1 MCRLLGLIMVMVA
14 FGSTSAYAAQ
24 RTFYFQASATASA
37 EDAGSVYVSFASS
50 APGES
55 NYASTMTTDVFS
67 KKAGSV
73 FSTPSNTS
81 TTLYLYANAK
91 DGYRFVGWFDNSEMT
106 GTPLSTSLTYK
117 PSVTSKNYSNA
128 SSPAIFEYYA
138 KFVEASVSYNS
149 TVTASCVGE
158 GGIVA
163 VSATSGNE
171 DFGAEKSDSKL
182 NDMETAHT
190 YYLQAKVVD
199 VDAFRF
205 VGWYSDEACQ
215 TLLSKNANYTYKVA
229 ATSTDEAAPTQFHA
243 YAKFERIPYYYSVVN
258 ASAFGQG
265 TVNVSATNTAG
276 DYQTNSSANQK
287 VADKAE
293 HTYYLKAQ
301 ANVEGE
307 FEGWYT
313 DEACTNKLTDAPSYT
328 YNVTSTSQDE
338 AAKTTFNVYAKFST
352 RDMYQVRNAGFE
364 KWAADNEPGYG
375 WNSFPSAVGSQAGL
389 GKGLSPNPEKVEG
402 RNGGSAVRI
411 FSKYAGMF
419 GIGANANGNLTTGVV
434 NMGSTTPANLNN
446 YNYTDTK
453 KDGHFLVIAGQ
464 PDAVEFYSKYTKGQ
478 SGDYTGHAQFIIHDE
493 YNYRDPE
500 VDEEQSHKIG
510 SCGVDILES
519 EDWVRNTGDIS
530 YLWEKDAA
538 AATTKYLLINFT
550 TNVTPGGSKD
560 DVLILDDVRLIY
572 NSELASAKF
581 GGEELTFTAGEAV
594 CEDPYDENILELTS
608 NGRAASITTS
618 FDEDT
623 HILTITV
630 KGENISSEPDN
641 YHTYTIQFA
650 EPDPSTLIFRENLY
664 VTVNGS
670 TVGPQKTKVL
680 VNVLNENYDFNFT
693 LKNFA
698 LGEGADAMPVGNIK
712 VTGLSLNADGSFA
725 FNDNITIEPGDDA
738 GKDWYGPK
746 LGQIPLVLTGQL
758 MSEDHMLVNIDID
771 MTSAIGQVINVKLG
785 YDAAKLSINAAAKY
799 GTFCAPFEVKIPAG
813 VTAYTIDGVEGG
825 ALNMNEINGTIL
837 AHTPVI
843 VYGDFTENKNLYQF
857 GVATEGNPAAGDYL
871 KGTYTAIASVPQDAY
886 LLQNQSGKVGFY
898 KVTED
903 NLKLAANRCY
913 LTTPEASPVKAF
925 FFDEETAVK
934 TIEALTNGKAEIF
947 DMNGRKLQKLQKGIN
962 IVNGKKV
969 LVK

>member
-1 MCRLLGLIMVMVA
+1 MKQFFKCLSLFMVMVA
-14 FGSTSAYAAQ
+14 MINANAFASHGTHYGKVSVNSTGNG
-24 RTFYFQASATASA
+24 T
-37 EDAGSVYVSFASS
+37 VYVGTSNTATSGGTEVTWDCDGSSNNDSKTYYLFAK
-50 APGES
+50 PEDG
-55 NYASTMTTDVFS
+55 YKLDGWYTDEACTKGKQTGNPYNLTV
-67 KKAGSV
+67 KA
-73 FSTPSNTS
+73 TS
-81 TTLYLYANAK
+81 TTQN
-91 DGYRFVGWFDNSEMT
+91 
-106 GTPLSTSLTYK
+106 TPTTQ
-117 PSVTSKNYSNA
+117 TW
-128 SSPAIFEYYA
+128 YA
-138 KFVEASVSYNS
+138 KFVEATEFFSS
-149 TVTASCVGE
+149 TMTISCVGE
-158 GGIVA
+158 GGSVA
-163 VSATSGNE
+163 VSITSGNE
-171 DFGAEKSDSKL
+171 DFGAEKSASNL
-182 NDMETAHT
+182 NDVEPAHT
-190 YYLQAKVVD
+190 YYLQAKPT
-199 VDAFRF
+199 DAEVYRF

-215 TLLSKNANYTYKVA
+215 TQLSKNANYTYKVT

-243 YAKFERIPYYYSVVN
+243 YAKFEKIPYYYSVVN

-301 ANVEGE
+301 ADNEHTE

-313 DEACTNKLTDAPSYT
+313 DEACTNKLSDATSYT
-328 YNVTSTSQDE
+328 YKVTSVSQDE
-338 AAKTTFNVYAKFST
+338 AAKTTFSVYAKFST

-364 KWAADNEPGYG
+364 KWSADNEPGFG

-402 RNGGSAVRI
+402 RNGGSAVRLY
-411 FSKYAGMF
+411 SKNVF
-419 GIGANANGNLTTGVV
+419 IANANGNLTTGTV
-434 NMGSTTPANLNN
+434 NMGSTTPANSAN
-446 YNYTDTK
+446 YNFTDTE
-453 KDGHFLVIAGQ
+453 KDGHYLVIAGQ
-464 PDAVEFYSKYTKGQ
+464 PDAVEFYSKYKKGQ
-478 SGDYTGHAQFIIHDE
+478 SGDYNGHAQFIIHDE
-493 YNYRDPE
+493 HNYRDPE

-608 NGRAASITTS
+608 NGRAATIVTS
-618 FDEDT
+618 YDEDT
-623 HILTITV
+623 YILTITV

-698 LGEGADAMPVGNIK
+698 LGTGAEAVPVGNIK

-738 GKDWYGPK
+738 GKDWLGPK

-771 MTSAIGQVINVKLG
+771 MMTSAIGQVIGVKLG
-785 YDAAKLSINAAAKY
+785 YDAAKLAINAAAKY
-799 GTFCAPFEVKIPAG
+799 GTFCAPFDVEIPAG
-813 VTAYTIDGVEGG
+813 VTAYTINGVEDG
-825 ALNMNEINGTIL
+825 ALNMNEVDGTIA

-843 VYGDFTENKNLYQF
+843 VYGDFAENQNLYQF

-871 KGTYTAIASVPQDAY
+871 KGTYTAIASVPQGAY
-886 LLQNQSGKVGFY
+886 LLQKQDEKVGFY
-898 KVTED
+898 KVTKD

-913 LTTPEASPVKAF
+913 LTTPQASPVKAF

-934 TIEALTNGKAEIF
+934 TIDALTNGKAEIF
-947 DMNGRKLQKLQKGIN
+947 DMNGRKLQNLQKGIN

>member
-1 MCRLLGLIMVMVA
+1 M
-14 FGSTSAYAAQ
+14 
-24 RTFYFQASATASA
+24 
-37 EDAGSVYVSFASS
+37 
-50 APGES
+50 
-55 NYASTMTTDVFS
+55 
-67 KKAGSV
+67 
-73 FSTPSNTS
+73 
-81 TTLYLYANAK
+81 
-91 DGYRFVGWFDNSEMT
+91 
-106 GTPLSTSLTYK
+106 
-117 PSVTSKNYSNA
+117 
-128 SSPAIFEYYA
+128 
-138 KFVEASVSYNS
+138 SYNS

-158 GGIVA
+158 GGTVA

-199 VDAFRF
+199 ADAFRF

-258 ASAFGQG
+258 ASALGQG
-265 TVNVSATNTAG
+265 KVNVSTTDAAG

-287 VADKAE
+287 VADKAA

-364 KWAADNEPGYG
+364 KWAADNEVGFG
-375 WNSFPSAVGSQAGL
+375 WNSFQSATGDMADT
-389 GKGLSPNPEKVEG
+389 GKGMSPNPERVDG
-402 RNGGSAVRI
+402 RTGNAVKLT
-411 FSKYAGMF
+411 SKFAGVLF
-419 GIGANANGNLTTGVV
+419 IGANANGNLTTGTV
-434 NMGSTTPANLNN
+434 NMGSMTPTDASNH
-446 YNYTDTK
+446 NYTDTETK
-453 KDGHFLVIAGQ
+453 GHYLIIAGQ
-464 PDAVEFYSKYTKGQ
+464 PDGVEFYSKYKM
-478 SGDYTGHAQFIIHDE
+478 GDGTAHTGHAQFIIHDK

-500 VDEEQSHKIG
+500 VDDEQEHKIG
-510 SCGVDILES
+510 SVGVNIEES
-519 EDWVRNTGDIS
+519 TEWVRNYGEFS
-530 YLWEKDAA
+530 YGWEKDAA
-538 AATTKYLLINFT
+538 AAITKYLLINFT
-550 TNVTPGGSKD
+550 TNVTPGGSKND
-560 DVLILDDVRLIY
+560 ELILDDVRLIY

-581 GGEELTFTAGEAV
+581 GGEDLIFTDGAAV
-594 CEDPYDENILELTS
+594 CEDPYDEKILELTS
-608 NGRAASITTS
+608 NGRAATIVTS
-618 FDEDT
+618 YDEDT
-623 HILTITV
+623 YILTITV

-641 YHTYTIQFA
+641 YHTYTVQFA
-650 EPDPSTLIFRENLY
+650 EPVPGQFIFRENLY
-664 VTVNGS
+664 VTVNGK

-680 VNVLNENYDFNFT
+680 VTVINEDSDFNFT
-693 LKNFA
+693 LKNFS
-698 LGEGADAMPVGNIK
+698 LGEGENAAPVGNIN
-712 VTGLSLNADGSFA
+712 VTGLSLNDDGSFA
-725 FNDNITIEPGDDA
+725 FNDNITIEPGDDDN
-738 GKDWYGPK
+738 KTWLGPT

-758 MSEDHMLVNIDID
+758 ISEDHMLVNIDID
-771 MTSAIGQVINVKLG
+771 MRIIGQIIGVKLG
-785 YDAAKLSINAAAKY
+785 YDAAKLAINAAAKY
-799 GTFCAPFEVKIPAG
+799 GTFCAPFDVEIPVG

-825 ALNMNEINGTIL
+825 ALNMNEVNGTIP

-843 VYGDFTENKNLYQF
+843 VYGEFEDNQNLYQF
-857 GVATEGNPAAGDYL
+857 GVATEGDPAAGDYL
-871 KGTYTAIASVPQDAY
+871 KGTYTAIASVPQNVY
-886 LLQNQSGKVGFY
+886 LLQKQDEKVGFY
-898 KVTED
+898 KVASD
-903 NLKLAANRCY
+903 GLKLAANRCY

-934 TIEALTNGKAEIF
+934 TIDALTNGKAEIF
-947 DMNGRKLQKLQKGIN
+947 DINGRKLQKLQKGIN